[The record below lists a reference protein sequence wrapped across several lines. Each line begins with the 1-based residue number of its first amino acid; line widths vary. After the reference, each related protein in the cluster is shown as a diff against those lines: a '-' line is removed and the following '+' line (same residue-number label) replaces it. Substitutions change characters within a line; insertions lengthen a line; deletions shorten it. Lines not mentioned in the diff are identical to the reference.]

1 MFLRTIDIKDDS
13 LVTDIVLGDYRT
25 SAVFRKYGIEYC
37 CGGKVPLQFACEMRG
52 LNKNDVKKELNES
65 TRYIPFTNG
74 FDYSKWDMDF
84 LIDYVRNIHHVYL
97 NRNLPEI
104 NDVLEKFV
112 EGHKKKF
119 PWITDLHTGFKNL
132 QMMLLPHL
140 EEEEQVIFPYIRQ
153 IAHAHES
160 REPYA
165 ALLVKTLRK
174 PIDRMMAQ
182 EHEHVERYIETCRTL
197 TNNYTLPENACV
209 AHKVCFLKLREL
221 DNDLTQHSYLEN
233 YVIFPRA
240 IAMEKEL
247 LRGT

>member
-1 MFLRTIDIKDDS
+1 MFLRTIEIKDDT

-52 LNKNDVKKELNES
+52 LDKDDVKKELNES

-112 EGHKKKF
+112 EGHKKKY
-119 PWITDLHTGFKNL
+119 PWLSNLQCAFKNL
-132 QMMLLPHL
+132 QKMLLPHL

-153 IAHAHES
+153 IAH
-160 REPYA
+160 
-165 ALLVKTLRK
+165 
-174 PIDRMMAQ
+174 
-182 EHEHVERYIETCRTL
+182 
-197 TNNYTLPENACV
+197 
-209 AHKVCFLKLREL
+209 
-221 DNDLTQHSYLEN
+221 DLYH
-233 YVIFPRA
+233 R
-240 IAMEKEL
+240 
-247 LRGT
+247 

>member
-1 MFLRTIDIKDDS
+1 MFLRTIVINDDS

-25 SAVFRKYGIEYC
+25 SAVFMKYGIEYC
-37 CGGKVPLQFACEMRG
+37 CGGKVPLRLACEMRG
-52 LNKNDVKKELNES
+52 LNKEEVKKELYDF
-65 TRYIPFTNG
+65 TRQLPFTNG
-74 FDYSKWDMDF
+74 FDYGKWDMDF

-104 NDVLEKFV
+104 NDVLERFA
-112 EGHKKKF
+112 EGHTKKY
-119 PWITDLHTGFKNL
+119 PWLTDLLRSFKNL
-132 QMMLLPHL
+132 QRMLLPHL

-174 PIDRMMAQ
+174 PIDNMVAQ
-182 EHEHVERYIETCRTL
+182 EREHIERYIENCRTL
-197 TNNYTLPENACV
+197 TNNYVPPADACIT
-209 AHKVCFLKLREL
+209 HKVCFSKLREL

-233 YVIFPRA
+233 QVIFPRA

-247 LRGT
+247 LRGA